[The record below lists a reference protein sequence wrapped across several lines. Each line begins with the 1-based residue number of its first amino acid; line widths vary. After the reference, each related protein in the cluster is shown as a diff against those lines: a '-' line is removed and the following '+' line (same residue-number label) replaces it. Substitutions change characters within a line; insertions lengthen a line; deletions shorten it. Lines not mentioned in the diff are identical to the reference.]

1 MASSAADPQASVLIL
16 YCVINHSEN
25 DLQEHT
31 EILLSRSPLIHL
43 PQSSIMVPKA
53 AATWEPR
60 WLWSQRRRRK
70 RRRETRRWWAGR
82 GMKKGY
88 EFSVSVWG
96 SSHALQR

>member
-60 WLWSQRRRRK
+60 WLWSERR
-70 RRRETRRWWAGR
+70 RRRETRGWWAGR
-82 GMKKGY
+82 GMKKMIRVQCECVGL
-88 EFSVSVWG
+88 FTC
-96 SSHALQR
+96 LQR